1 MIRPTRKPAPGKVR
15 PAAAGDPGLKR
26 RNLLRAD
33 GDLTGAV
40 DAAIA
45 SAARKAGDHLVCRA
59 GCSECCIGPFPINRL
74 DVWRLREGLQE
85 LRERDPGRA
94 AAIEARAR
102 EAVAALQNGF
112 PGDPATGL
120 LGGDEA
126 AEDKFFEEHSERP
139 CPVLDPATQTCDLYA
154 HRPIFCRSYGPPVTF
169 NGRDLPPCRLCFTTS
184 SPDAVEACRVEPD
197 RDGLERAILSRLKR
211 DDGET
216 RETTIAWAVAG
227 SSDRNSA

>member
-1 MIRPTRKPAPGKVR
+1 VIRPTRKARPGAAR
-15 PAAAGDPGLKR
+15 PAAEGDPERRR

-40 DAAIA
+40 DAAVLK
-45 SAARKAGDHLVCRA
+45 AARKAGDQLVCRA

-74 DVWRLREGLQE
+74 DAWRLREGLQS
-85 LRERDPGRA
+85 LRESDPKRA

-102 EAVAALQNGF
+102 EAVGALSNGF
-112 PGDPATGL
+112 PGDAATGL

-126 AEDKFFEEHSERP
+126 AEDKFFEEHSDRP

-154 HRPIFCRSYGPPVTF
+154 HRPLSCRTYGPPVTF
-169 NGRDLPPCRLCFTTS
+169 NGQDLPPCRLCFTAS
-184 SPDAVEACRVEPD
+184 SPEATEACRVEPD
-197 RDGLERAILSRLKR
+197 RDGLERAILDRLKR

-216 RETTIAWAVAG
+216 HETLIAWAIVR
-227 SSDRNSA
+227 SEER